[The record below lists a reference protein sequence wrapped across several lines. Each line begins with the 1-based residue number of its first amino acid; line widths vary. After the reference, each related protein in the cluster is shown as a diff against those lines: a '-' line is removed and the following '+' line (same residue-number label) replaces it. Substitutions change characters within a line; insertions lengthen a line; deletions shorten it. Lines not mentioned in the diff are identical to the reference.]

1 MHYQT
6 QYHWP
11 DVPFGSWRLWSSQTE
26 WPDIEPSKGTW
37 RFDILDKDVS
47 MAQQHNAEVLF
58 TLAVTP
64 EWASAHPE
72 VKSGW
77 QKAGRTSE
85 PLDMEDWRAFV
96 RQVATRYKGRIH
108 AYEIWNEP
116 NLKQYWVGNTDQLI
130 AQVREAHDIIK
141 GIDPSALIVSPS
153 ATGGPGI
160 GWLDDFLRRGGAR
173 YVDVIGYHF
182 YVFPQP
188 PEAMVD
194 LIQRVK
200 QTLANNGASDKPIWD
215 TEQGWAG
222 PKPFPSDEMGAA
234 YIARAYTLSW
244 ATGVTRLYWYSW
256 YDHKWV
262 ALETTEADNQTLK
275 PAGRAYAIIQQWLSG
290 ARMDWCNKGGDS
302 TYNCQ
307 LDRDG
312 AKEWIVWNA
321 NGVKNFSVP
330 SSWHAT
336 TVTPLLGQP
345 QPVSGSNIQIG
356 PTPQLLN
363 ASSR

>member
-1 MHYQT
+1 M
-6 QYHWP
+6 
-11 DVPFGSWRLWSSQTE
+11 
-26 WPDIEPSKGTW
+26 
-37 RFDILDKDVS
+37 
-47 MAQQHNAEVLF
+47 
-58 TLAVTP
+58 
-64 EWASAHPE
+64 
-72 VKSGW
+72 KSGW
-77 QKAGRTSE
+77 QQPGRTSE
-85 PLDMEDWRAFV
+85 PLDIEDWRAFV
-96 RQVATRYKGRIH
+96 RQVATRCRGRIH

-116 NLKQYWVGNTDQLI
+116 NLKQFWVGNTDQLI
-130 AQVREAHDIIK
+130 TLVREAHDIIK
-141 GIDPSALIVSPS
+141 EIDPTALIVSPS
-153 ATGGPGI
+153 ATTGGGI
-160 GWLDDFLRRGGAR
+160 GWLDDFLRKGGAR

-182 YVFPQP
+182 YVYPQT
-188 PEAMVD
+188 PEAMVG

-200 QTLANNGASDKPIWD
+200 QTLANNGASDKPIWG

-222 PKPFPSDEMGAA
+222 PKPFPSEEVGAA

-244 ATGVTRLYWYSW
+244 AAGVTRLYWYSW

-262 ALETTEADNQTLK
+262 ALETTEADNQMLTQ
-275 PAGRAYAIIQQWLSG
+275 AGRAYAIIQQWLSG
-290 ARMDWCNKGGDS
+290 ARMDSCNKGADG

-307 LDRDG
+307 LARDG

-321 NGVKNFSVP
+321 NGMTNFSVP

-345 QPVSGSNIQIG
+345 QPVRGPNIQIG